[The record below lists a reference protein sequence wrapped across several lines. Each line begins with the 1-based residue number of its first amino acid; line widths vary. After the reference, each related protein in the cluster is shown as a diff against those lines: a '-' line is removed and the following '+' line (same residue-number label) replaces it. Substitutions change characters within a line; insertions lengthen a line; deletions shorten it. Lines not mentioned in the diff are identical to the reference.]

1 VKISFEAGAA
11 SKQVIPFS
19 QNAVNY
25 WLRTDPEVDEARPNK
40 IVAVCA
46 HHDGSFNVLLADS
59 SVQQTSWSRLSR
71 NFMDITKPIQ
81 LQRRPWRQ

>member
-1 VKISFEAGAA
+1 MFDKIC
-11 SKQVIPFS
+11 P
-19 QNAVNY
+19 
-25 WLRTDPEVDEARPNK
+25 
-40 IVAVCA
+40 

-71 NFMDITKPIQ
+71 YFMDITKPIQ